1 MAKNQEDGSTILL
14 RLEGYVVANHIMG
27 VTHVSQPPHSCVLAQ
42 CVNDRAP
49 RKTPSTYC
57 LTLPVM

>member
-27 VTHVSQPPHSCVLAQ
+27 STRVSQPPYDAYVIGHGVLHWRAI
-42 CVNDRAP
+42 CHLDR
-49 RKTPSTYC
+49 K
-57 LTLPVM
+57 